1 MFGKVAVFAALVI
14 LAIIFQTFFASL
26 ISIDKVMPDIFVILV
41 IYLTLTQGLAYGVIF
56 AFISG
61 LVESSADPA
70 LFGLSALLKILL
82 ALATYAMSS
91 RFRLESNFSRVLWV
105 IVGVAA
111 HNIVYYLI
119 AYGFDISLVMYS
131 SVKYAFLDAA
141 YSAIV
146 TVILIYLSERKLT
159 LKFEA

>member
-1 MFGKVAVFAALVI
+1 MVGKIAIFAALVI

-56 AFISG
+56 AFASG
-61 LVESSADPA
+61 IVESSSDPM

-82 ALATYAMSS
+82 AMATYALSN
-91 RFRLESNFSRVLWV
+91 RFRFESNLSRVL
-105 IVGVAA
+105 IVLVAVA
-111 HNIVYYLI
+111 VHNVLYYLV
-119 AYGFDISLVMYS
+119 AYGFDVSLAMYT
-131 SVKYAFLDAA
+131 SVRYAFLDAI
-141 YSAIV
+141 YSAII

>member
-1 MFGKVAVFAALVI
+1 MVGKIAVFAALVI

-56 AFISG
+56 AFVSG
-61 LVESSADPA
+61 IVESSSDPM
-70 LFGLSALLKILL
+70 LFGLSALLKVLL
-82 ALATYAMSS
+82 ALATFALSN
-91 RFRLESNFSRVLWV
+91 RFRLESNLSRVL
-105 IVGVAA
+105 IVLVAVA
-111 HNIVYYLI
+111 VHNILYYLV
-119 AYGFDISLVMYS
+119 AYGFDIDLAMYTSLR
-131 SVKYAFLDAA
+131 YAFLDAL

>member
-1 MFGKVAVFAALVI
+1 MVGKIAVFAALVI

-56 AFISG
+56 AFVSG
-61 LVESSADPA
+61 IAESSSDPM

-82 ALATYAMSS
+82 AVATYAMSN
-91 RFRLESNFSRVLWV
+91 RFRLESNFSRVLIV
-105 IVGVAA
+105 LVGVAA
-111 HNIVYYLI
+111 HNLIYYLVT
-119 AYGFDISLVMYS
+119 YGFNISLTMYT
-131 SVKYAFLDAA
+131 SVRYIFLDAA
-141 YSAIV
+141 YSAVV

>member
-1 MFGKVAVFAALVI
+1 MVGKIAVFAALVI

-41 IYLTLTQGLAYGVIF
+41 IYLTLTQGLTYGVIF
-56 AFISG
+56 AFVSG
-61 LVESSADPA
+61 IVESSSDPM
-70 LFGLSALLKILL
+70 LFGLSAFLKVLL
-82 ALATYAMSS
+82 ALATFALSN
-91 RFRLESNFSRVLWV
+91 RFRLESNLSRVL
-105 IVGVAA
+105 IVLVAVA
-111 HNIVYYLI
+111 VHNILYYLV
-119 AYGFDISLVMYS
+119 AYGFDINLAMYTSLR
-131 SVKYAFLDAA
+131 YAFLDAV